1 MKSISQFFVLSIALA
16 LSTSCNQQPELFGKY
31 QSEDIEIGYEF
42 MEDNKVAI
50 LSSEGDTLGEYE
62 LIKGKDGY
70 KLNIEILGI
79 SQLYDLKESDNDL
92 ILSSG
97 GNSITFSPVDEFSI
111 ITMGQRAKESEAKN
125 YVGAVQRAQQSFRIE
140 RDSFAKSVEELEIGI
155 PLETENFS
163 YQFHNPSDQLTYFT
177 AQAKT
182 TTLRNFLS
190 GVAVKPNGQ
199 TYGSSCQSLQPSST
213 PPPAP
218 IFDGE
223 TLQCPEGYEEMN

>member
-16 LSTSCNQQPELFGKY
+16 LSTGCNQPPELSGKY
-31 QSEDIEIGYEF
+31 QSKDIEIGYEF

-50 LSSEGDTLGEYE
+50 HSPEGDTLGEYE
-62 LIKGKDGY
+62 LVKGKDGY
-70 KLNIEILGI
+70 KINIEILGI
-79 SQLYDLKESDNDL
+79 SQLYDLEESDNEL

-97 GNSITFSPVDEFSI
+97 GNTITFNPVDEFSI
-111 ITMGQRAKESEAKN
+111 ITMGEKAKESEAKN

-140 RDSFAKSVEELEIGI
+140 RNQFAKSVEELEIGI
-155 PLETENFS
+155 PLDTDNFS
-163 YQFHNPSDQLTYFT
+163 YKFHNPSDQLTYFT

-182 TTLRNFLS
+182 NTLRNFLS

-199 TYGSSCQSLQPSST
+199 VPASSCQSLQPSST